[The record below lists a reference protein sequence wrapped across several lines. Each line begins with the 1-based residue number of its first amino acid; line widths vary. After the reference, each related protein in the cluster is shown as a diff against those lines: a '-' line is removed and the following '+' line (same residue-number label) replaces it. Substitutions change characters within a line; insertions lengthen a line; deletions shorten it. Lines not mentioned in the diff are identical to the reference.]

1 MLDYTIN
8 NAKMIAKQLSY
19 FAIHSDTPHE
29 TVIKLLNLL
38 PEMENDFKV
47 EIIYYTLTEFNND
60 NN

>member
-1 MLDYTIN
+1 MLDYTIK
-8 NAKMIAKQLSY
+8 NAKLIAKQITY

-38 PEMENDFKV
+38 PEMENDFKT
-47 EIIYYTLTEFNND
+47 EIIYYTLTEFND